1 MIRRAIIAGLVG
13 GFVLTLTGFYLLV
26 GLFAPIVIPGWQAPI
41 SNELLHGLLLMA
53 SAAVGLPVF
62 FFGGS
67 WAVRYGPATGWR
79 QGLRV
84 GLLSGATA
92 GSGCYITLVLPIN
105 ALAAYGQIIPH
116 LPSLIVAT
124 PLPEDTLLRYVAS
137 FESFPLSLELELV
150 LGIFALVWGVSGAIA
165 GSRKGEY
172 EKPEKST
179 LLSLIASG
187 QHPRKWFADDESAIV
202 VGLRTGIV
210 IGLLA
215 LVTTSGWFYAG
226 IAQDL
231 EDFQSVIEGSHT
243 SMVTGPV
250 TEALAALS
258 PLLIVALLGFGV
270 AIMIMITNPR
280 DRTRARATAILL
292 AAVIIAVFLS
302 SISLR
307 IFYFNLGLA
316 PFLLSQAIRENPEGV
331 MELLLQLR
339 RILNTFAAPT
349 VLVATVFLAAW
360 GVLLIT
366 ILMGLLL
373 GGIQAI
379 VSIGLVPRFIKRPA
393 DKATIVHQ
401 EIKRE
406 PNEVLPNLH
415 GISGNGSE
423 IYNILAHIS
432 IRTYDS
438 MLAISTLAAASHTLG
453 NSSIKEVY
461 IDAVDIMQNI
471 ISDHPQWRWSANLG
485 TFHRTL
491 YEILAARN
499 LEQILVI
506 EVPPERHPTSLPSR
520 VVESMQNISRIISE
534 LKKSKRV
541 VDLPTRLIFLENAL
555 TAIHEAQHFEADSTE
570 RFVDTGMTLPQR
582 VATLKALDHLQGI
595 SLAAIKRLKGRADLE
610 ASLQNRI
617 CAYCAPLP
625 LIWQVRNKGLN
636 VAQEVRLRILPS
648 QDYIVHEV
656 QAEIDILPPGDEQL
670 ITLTVI
676 PQKHVQRLRIE
687 WEILYDDAIVD
698 DRRLTFADV
707 LEFSEAEQSVQRV
720 FPIPY
725 VTGTPLKSDDVF
737 VGREDV
743 FAFIYENL
751 LGRNQNNVIILHGQR
766 RTGKTSV
773 MYRLGRMM
781 ADTHISVLIDMQGKP
796 ARSEEDFLYSIAD
809 DIVFAL
815 EDAEVKI
822 DLPARSEFSG
832 TPEFFFRSR
841 FLRNLIPRLGDKK
854 LLLMFDEF
862 EELQRRVESGRLQPE
877 IFQFLRNLMQHEE
890 NIDFVF
896 AGTHRLEDLSADYWS
911 ILFNIAAY
919 KPITFL
925 EQVEIQRL
933 MTEPVKEY
941 GIEYDPL
948 AVDRIMQVTAGH
960 PYFTQLILHE
970 MMVYHNEIERNY
982 LTVADVNNVIER
994 ILERGEAHF
1003 KHIWAESST
1012 EERDVLRGLAEL
1024 GHSNSGAALHDL
1036 LTLLQ
1041 KRGCQSKDSWQSALK
1056 SLVGREILTH
1066 SSNRTPRYCFL
1077 VDLIRLWIERTQ
1089 PSL

>member
-1 MIRRAIIAGLVG
+1 
-13 GFVLTLTGFYLLV
+13 
-26 GLFAPIVIPGWQAPI
+26 
-41 SNELLHGLLLMA
+41 
-53 SAAVGLPVF
+53 
-62 FFGGS
+62 
-67 WAVRYGPATGWR
+67 
-79 QGLRV
+79 
-84 GLLSGATA
+84 
-92 GSGCYITLVLPIN
+92 
-105 ALAAYGQIIPH
+105 
-116 LPSLIVAT
+116 
-124 PLPEDTLLRYVAS
+124 
-137 FESFPLSLELELV
+137 
-150 LGIFALVWGVSGAIA
+150 
-165 GSRKGEY
+165 
-172 EKPEKST
+172 
-179 LLSLIASG
+179 
-187 QHPRKWFADDESAIV
+187 
-202 VGLRTGIV
+202 
-210 IGLLA
+210 
-215 LVTTSGWFYAG
+215 
-226 IAQDL
+226 
-231 EDFQSVIEGSHT
+231 
-243 SMVTGPV
+243 
-250 TEALAALS
+250 
-258 PLLIVALLGFGV
+258 
-270 AIMIMITNPR
+270 
-280 DRTRARATAILL
+280 
-292 AAVIIAVFLS
+292 
-302 SISLR
+302 
-307 IFYFNLGLA
+307 
-316 PFLLSQAIRENPEGV
+316 
-331 MELLLQLR
+331 
-339 RILNTFAAPT
+339 
-349 VLVATVFLAAW
+349 
-360 GVLLIT
+360 
-366 ILMGLLL
+366 
-373 GGIQAI
+373 
-379 VSIGLVPRFIKRPA
+379 
-393 DKATIVHQ
+393 
-401 EIKRE
+401 
-406 PNEVLPNLH
+406 
-415 GISGNGSE
+415 
-423 IYNILAHIS
+423 
-432 IRTYDS
+432 
-438 MLAISTLAAASHTLG
+438 
-453 NSSIKEVY
+453 
-461 IDAVDIMQNI
+461 
-471 ISDHPQWRWSANLG
+471 
-485 TFHRTL
+485 
-491 YEILAARN
+491 
-499 LEQILVI
+499 
-506 EVPPERHPTSLPSR
+506 
-520 VVESMQNISRIISE
+520 
-534 LKKSKRV
+534 
-541 VDLPTRLIFLENAL
+541 
-555 TAIHEAQHFEADSTE
+555 
-570 RFVDTGMTLPQR
+570 MTLPQR

-751 LGRNQNNVIILHGQR
+751 LGRHQNNVIILHGQR

-933 MTEPVKEY
+933 MTEPVNEY